1 MEEVPCAVG
10 NQGKGSRKA
19 SQRMWY
25 LRYLRLEG
33 YRVGPG
39 MVKWEDSMRLQI
51 LEANEHGAS
60 PEESRAGAESVRER
74 SMGEEADH

>member
-1 MEEVPCAVG
+1 MC
-10 NQGKGSRKA
+10 SRKP
-19 SQRMWY
+19 REGIKKGLPEMWY

-60 PEESRAGAESVRER
+60 PEESRAGAESVRGR
-74 SMGEEADH
+74 SMGEEAGH